1 MIMKT
6 TKNLALVAL
15 AALSLGTGTAMAQEG
30 GNGDPGVPYWT
41 LARQAD
47 ALRQIEARNANRVQ
61 AGSSDTDVMPSRH
74 VIPFHFDYTTLA
86 NPG

>member
-1 MIMKT
+1 MKT

-15 AALSLGTGTAMAQEG
+15 TALSLGMGTAMAQEG
-30 GNGDPGVPYWT
+30 GQDYPTPYWT

-47 ALRQIEARNANRVQ
+47 ALRVAQARSNARVQ
-61 AGSSDTDVMPSRH
+61 AGSSDAGTAKSRIGH
-74 VIPFHFDYTTLA
+74 ALPFNGDFGDLA

>member
-1 MIMKT
+1 MKT

-15 AALSLGTGTAMAQEG
+15 AALALGTGTAMAQEG
-30 GNGDPGVPYWT
+30 HDDPGIPYWT

-47 ALRQIEARNANRVQ
+47 ALHQMEARNASRVQ
-61 AGSSDTDVMPSRH
+61 AGSSDIGTAKSDTGH
-74 VIPFHFDYTTLA
+74 VLPFRGDFGDLA